1 MLHTRAAQGES
12 TPPYERSALRGE
24 PLELTDARVVEPEH
38 LPALCE
44 LLSVET
50 QLDGDIADATAHRTR
65 VLRCGASN
73 GGGASAARALPG
85 ALDEL
90 RLRPI
95 LPQLAPRMRKLTDG
109 LIVRETA
116 PETLCGLRILTELLE
131 EKRIREVG
139 VEEGGT

>member
-1 MLHTRAAQGES
+1 MTVL
-12 TPPYERSALRGE
+12 PPTSGPALRGE
-24 PLELTDARVVEPEH
+24 PLELTHARVVEPEH

-50 QLDGDIADATAHRTR
+50 QLDDDIADATAHRTH

-116 PETLCGLRILTELLE
+116 PELCGLRILTEMLE